1 MNWGR
6 SLILVFVLF
15 AAFMVFLVYRA
26 SNTHFDLV
34 SKDYY
39 KDELRYQDK
48 INGLQHVAKLSSP
61 VQMEVNNQMLHIDL
75 PAEMRGKSIR
85 GELWLYCKTDAGKD
99 VRLPISADTSTSFSI
114 QLAGR
119 LPGTYLAKL
128 HWEALHVPYD
138 FEQEII
144 IP

>member
-15 AAFMVFLVYRA
+15 AAFMAYLVFRA

-48 INGLQHVAKLSSP
+48 INGLQHAAMLSSP
-61 VQMEVNNQMLHIDL
+61 VQMQINNQMLNIEL
-75 PAEMRGKSIR
+75 PAEMKGKTIQ

-99 VRLPISADTSTSFSI
+99 ARIPIHVDSITSFSI
-114 QLAGR
+114 QLSGR
-119 LPGTYLAKL
+119 PPGTYLAKL
-128 HWEALHVPYD
+128 HWESLQVPYD
-138 FEQEII
+138 FEQEIT

>member
-15 AAFMVFLVYRA
+15 AAFMAYLVFRA

-34 SKDYY
+34 STEYY

-48 INGLQHVAKLSSP
+48 INGLQHAAKLSTP
-61 VQMEVNNQMLHIDL
+61 VQMQINNQMLHIDL
-75 PAEMRGKSIR
+75 PAEMRGKSIK

-99 VRLPISADTSTSFSI
+99 VRIPIAADTTASFSI

-119 LPGTYLAKL
+119 SAGRYLAKL
-128 HWEALHVPYD
+128 HWESLQVPYD

>member
-15 AAFMVFLVYRA
+15 AAFMAYLVFRA

-48 INGLQHVAKLSSP
+48 INGLQHAATLSAP
-61 VQMEVNNQMLHIDL
+61 VQMEVNNQMLHIEL
-75 PAEMRGKSIR
+75 PAEMRGTSIQ
-85 GELWLYCKTDAGKD
+85 GELWLYCKTDANKD
-99 VRLPISADTSTSFSI
+99 IRIPIAADTSASFSI

-119 LPGTYLAKL
+119 PPGKYLAKL
-128 HWEALHVPYD
+128 HWEALQVPYD
-138 FEQEII
+138 FEQEIM

>member
-15 AAFMVFLVYRA
+15 AAFMAFLVFRA

-48 INGLQHVAKLSSP
+48 INGLQHAAMLSSP
-61 VQMEVNNQMLHIDL
+61 VQMQINNQMLNIDL
-75 PAEMRGKSIR
+75 PAEMKGKTIQ

-99 VRLPISADTSTSFSI
+99 ARIPIHVDSITSFSI
-114 QLAGR
+114 QLSGR
-119 LPGTYLAKL
+119 PPGTYLAKL
-128 HWEALHVPYD
+128 HWESLQVPYD
-138 FEQEII
+138 FEQEIT